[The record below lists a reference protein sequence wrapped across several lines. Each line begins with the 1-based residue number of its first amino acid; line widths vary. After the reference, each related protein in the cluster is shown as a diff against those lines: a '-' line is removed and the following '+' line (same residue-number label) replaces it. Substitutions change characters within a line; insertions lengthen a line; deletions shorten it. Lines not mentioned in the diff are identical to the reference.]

1 MTNPK
6 TKPKFQSQ
14 EDYLRDYDAYKK
26 GYKYKIMYISESE
39 YKSMY
44 VYWRITDIFRQRLNP
59 VGIVDLVFKF
69 RNIL

>member
-1 MTNPK
+1 MQNPK

-26 GYKYKIMYISESE
+26 GYKYKIMHISDSE

-44 VYWRITDIFRQRLNP
+44 VYWVSDIFRQRLNP
-59 VGIVDLVFKF
+59 VGVVDLVLKF